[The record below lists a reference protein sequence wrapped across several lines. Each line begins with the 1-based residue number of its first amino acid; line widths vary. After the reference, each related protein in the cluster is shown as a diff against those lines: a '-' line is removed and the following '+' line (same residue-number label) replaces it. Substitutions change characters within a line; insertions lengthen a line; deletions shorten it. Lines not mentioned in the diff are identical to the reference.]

1 MKFLFYK
8 IKIIY
13 KLTQDYEI
21 SKRYSTKQRKF
32 IESF

>member
-13 KLTQDYEI
+13 KLIEDYEI

-32 IESF
+32 IKGF

>member
-13 KLTQDYEI
+13 KLAQDYEI

-32 IESF
+32 ITDF